1 MMMRRLDALDR
12 ELSALCL
19 GTMNFGA
26 ELSERDSFEVMD
38 AFAEIGGNFIDTARI
53 YGAWA
58 SAGMGASEK
67 VIGAW
72 LRARGNRDRMVIAT
86 KGGHPQPEHMCEG
99 RLDAVSLRADLEASL
114 RALGT
119 DCIDLYWLHRDDT
132 ARPIEDILETLEGF
146 IRQGKVRAI
155 GASNWTGARLREAW
169 SVSFRT
175 DLPYFCADQPMWSM
189 ARAEGMTDTTL
200 VQMDEDLF
208 GWHANSR
215 MACVPYTAQAKGFFA
230 KLEQGGEGAL
240 SGEARTHY
248 LREDNLRLYDAARD
262 IARETGLSIGA
273 VAVAYLTCQAAF
285 ATHPIVGVSSV
296 AQARALSEA
305 AGARLTG
312 VHMARLSG
320 LTGLIAD

>member
-26 ELSERDSFEVMD
+26 ELNERDSFEVMD
-38 AFAEIGGNFIDTARI
+38 AFDAIGGNFIDTARI

-58 SAGMGASEK
+58 STGMGASEK

-72 LRARGNRDRMVIAT
+72 LRARGNRDRKVIAT
-86 KGGHPQPEHMCEG
+86 KGGHPQPERMHEG
-99 RLDAVSLRADLEASL
+99 RLDKAGLTADLEASL

-119 DCIDLYWLHRDDT
+119 DYIDLYWLHRDDT
-132 ARPIEDILETLEGF
+132 ARPIEDILETLAGF
-146 IRQGKVRAI
+146 IRQGKVRAV

-189 ARAEGMTDTTL
+189 ARAEGLADATL
-200 VQMDEDLF
+200 VQMDGDLYR
-208 GWHANSR
+208 WHANSR
-215 MACVPYTAQAKGFFA
+215 MPCVPYTAQAKGFFA
-230 KLEQGGEGAL
+230 KLERGGEGAL
-240 SGEARTHY
+240 SDKARARY

-262 IARETGLSIGA
+262 IARETGLGVGT
-273 VAVAYLTCQAAF
+273 VAIAYLTNQAAF
-285 ATHPIVGVSSV
+285 AAHPIVGVSSV

-305 AGARLTG
+305 ADARLTEA
-312 VHMARLSG
+312 HMARLSE